1 MVNTVSH
8 ARFLLRVNSK
18 ARKEHLS
25 PTYLLN
31 GSIFFSGFFSV
42 KSLKVVAVA

>member
-1 MVNTVSH
+1 MVDTVSH

-25 PTYLLN
+25 PTHLLN
-31 GSIFFSGFFSV
+31 GSIFFRFFCAWG
-42 KSLKVVAVA
+42 LMVVVMA